1 MKSWHGLNTNEI
13 KGVRQ
18 ALVPD
23 FKLEWS
29 GWTAFRSV
37 FDASL
42 VDSIPD
48 LPEDSAHWWGPDT
61 NFFSSRLGRNMYTV
75 VGGVAADPEDPD
87 ARFKNVSW
95 DESGDV
101 ELLRETYVVSLLKP
115 EE

>member
-1 MKSWHGLNTNEI
+1 MGSETDEKQ
-13 KGVRQ
+13 GVRQ

-42 VDSIPD
+42 VESIPD

-61 NFFSSRLGRNMYTV
+61 NFFSSTLGRNMYTV
-75 VGGVAADPEDPD
+75 VGGVAADPKDPD
-87 ARFKNVSW
+87 ARLKQVSW
-95 DESGDV
+95 DEAGDI
-101 ELLRETYVVSLLKP
+101 ELLRDTYAVS
-115 EE
+115 

>member
-1 MKSWHGLNTNEI
+1 MKSWHGLKTDEI

-48 LPEDSAHWWGPDT
+48 LPEDSAH
-61 NFFSSRLGRNMYTV
+61 
-75 VGGVAADPEDPD
+75 
-87 ARFKNVSW
+87 
-95 DESGDV
+95 
-101 ELLRETYVVSLLKP
+101 
-115 EE
+115 

>member
-1 MKSWHGLNTNEI
+1 MKTWHGLKTDGM

-42 VDSIPD
+42 VESVPD
-48 LPEDSAHWWGPDT
+48 LPEDSAHWLGPDT

-87 ARFKNVSW
+87 ARFKDVSW

-101 ELLRETYVVSLLKP
+101 ELLRETYAVSLFKP